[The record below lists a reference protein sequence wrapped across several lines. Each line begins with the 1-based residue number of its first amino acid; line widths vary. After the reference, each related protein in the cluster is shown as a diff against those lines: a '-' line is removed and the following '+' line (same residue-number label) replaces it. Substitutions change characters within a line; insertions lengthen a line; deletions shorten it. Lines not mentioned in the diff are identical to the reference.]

1 MTDIETAIMI
11 KNMAR
16 EAVKKATVKNAD
28 YSSRGLPR
36 GWKLEEE
43 KGKRGK
49 YILTDPDGEVT
60 KFHMLP
66 DDIIAWAKK
75 QQKMIDDY
83 EREKGQKQDSYF
95 QRMADEHAKKK
106 GKL

>member
-1 MTDIETAIMI
+1 MTDTEIAIMI

-16 EAVKKATVKNAD
+16 EMVATAKNAD

-49 YILTDPDGEVT
+49 YILTNPDGDVT

-66 DDIIAWAKK
+66 DEIIAWAKK
-75 QQKMIDDY
+75 QQKMMDDY
-83 EREKGQKQDSYF
+83 EREKGQKHDSDF
-95 QRMADEHAKKK
+95 QRMADEHAKKNA